1 MDSYVLV
8 EYPTMGDGRG
18 RPLNKLQTTRK
29 GPMKV
34 IGIDKDA
41 YELLDLVA
49 RKVDTVHVARL
60 HPFLYDPEVID
71 PENVAIRDQ
80 GEFIVEDI
88 VDALIDQSVP
98 KTQWSFRIRWQGCD
112 ESCDEWLDWNQLKH
126 VAALQKYLRRNDLAK
141 FIPMSGK
148 LLEDKPLQRKTVVK
162 KSTVVAEVETPTKGY
177 GKDTPN

>member
-1 MDSYVLV
+1 MVARQDQQLGIHQDILSKAAELQRTVDEKRLVLRAGIPTTYAMDSYVLV

-60 HPFLYDPEVID
+60 NTLFSMI
-71 PENVAIRDQ
+71 
-80 GEFIVEDI
+80 
-88 VDALIDQSVP
+88 P
-98 KTQWSFRIRWQGCD
+98 K
-112 ESCDEWLDWNQLKH
+112 
-126 VAALQKYLRRNDLAK
+126 
-141 FIPMSGK
+141 
-148 LLEDKPLQRKTVVK
+148 
-162 KSTVVAEVETPTKGY
+162 
-177 GKDTPN
+177 